1 MFDLEGFRSA
11 VDHLHSLLERTDE
24 AVAGIQ
30 LSSDSWSLKEIVGHL
45 IDSASNNHQRFV
57 RLQEGP
63 LEEFPAYAGER
74 WIQIQRYNQ
83 MSWSLLK
90 ELWLNYN
97 RLILWLAGH
106 IPESCLANTWSVEGN
121 ARTLEW
127 LVNDYYR
134 HLKWHTEHFQRRI
147 SELSV

>member
-1 MFDLEGFRSA
+1 MFDLEGFRST
-11 VDHLHSLLERTDE
+11 VDHLHSLLEQSDE
-24 AVAGIQ
+24 AAAGIQ
-30 LSSDSWSLKEIVGHL
+30 LSADAWSLKEIVGHL

-106 IPESCLANTWSVEGN
+106 IPESCLANTWSVGGN
-121 ARTLEW
+121 TRTLVW

-134 HLKWHTEHFQRRI
+134 HLKWHTEHFQRRV
-147 SELSV
+147 SELSG

>member
-1 MFDLEGFRSA
+1 
-11 VDHLHSLLERTDE
+11 
-24 AVAGIQ
+24 
-30 LSSDSWSLKEIVGHL
+30 
-45 IDSASNNHQRFV
+45 
-57 RLQEGP
+57 
-63 LEEFPAYAGER
+63 
-74 WIQIQRYNQ
+74 

-106 IPESCLANTWSVEGN
+106 IPESCLANTWSVEDD

-134 HLKWHTEHFQRRI
+134 HLKCHTEHFQRRV
-147 SELSV
+147 SELSG